1 MTEEVQALAEVDSAP
16 TMDVTAT
23 PEVAEST
30 PEVAENQVDQVEEK
44 KYSQAEIDA
53 MIGKRLAR
61 EQRKWEREQANRSAE
76 TQIVKAA
83 PTASVDQFE
92 SPEAYAEAMAYQ
104 KAEELIAKR
113 EAAKQQ
119 SAVLE
124 SYQEREEAARD
135 KYDDFEQVA
144 YNPKLPITN
153 VMAETIQSSDIGPE
167 LAYYLGS
174 NPKEADRISRMTPLG
189 QAKEIGK
196 IEAKLASAPPIK
208 KTTSAPAAFNFS
220 KSASRVRGYLV
231 KSSFAPNCNGFTKM
245 LTTTHAFLVFASST
259 SWMWPA
265 CKLPMVGTKP
275 MRLPA
280 LRSMA
285 SASSS
290 MRSASSLCPR

>member
-1 MTEEVQALAEVDSAP
+1 MTEEVQSLAEVDSAP
-16 TMDVTAT
+16 APEVTAT
-23 PEVAEST
+23 PENAENA
-30 PEVAENQVDQVEEK
+30 PEVVETQNEQVEEK

-61 EQRKWEREQANRSAE
+61 EQRKWEREQQQRAAE
-76 TQIVKAA
+76 TQIVKAPSA
-83 PTASVDQFE
+83 TTADQFE
-92 SPEAYAEAMAYQ
+92 SPEAYAEALAYQ

-174 NPKEADRISRMTPLG
+174 NPKDAERISRMSPLA

-196 IEAKLASAPPIK
+196 IEAKLAADPPVK
-208 KTTSAPAAFNFS
+208 RTTSAPAPIKPVA
-220 KSASRVRGYLV
+220 AR
-231 KSSFAPNCNGFTKM
+231 
-245 LTTTHAFLVFASST
+245 ST
-259 SWMWPA
+259 GA
-265 CKLPMVGTKP
+265 
-275 MRLPA
+275 PA
-280 LRSMA
+280 LDTTDPRSIKTMTDSQWIEA
-285 SASSS
+285 ERARQIKKLQAQ
-290 MRSASSLCPR
+290 MTR

>member
-16 TMDVTAT
+16 APEVTAT
-23 PEVAEST
+23 SETAVPA
-30 PEVAENQVDQVEEK
+30 PEVAENQPETVEEK

-61 EQRKWEREQANRSAE
+61 EQRKWEREQAQRAAE

-83 PTASVDQFE
+83 PTATADQFE
-92 SPEAYAEAMAYQ
+92 SPEAYAEALAYQ

-119 SAVLE
+119 SQVLE

-144 YNPKLPITN
+144 YNPKLPITT
-153 VMAETIQSSDIGPE
+153 VMAETIQSSEIGPE

-174 NPKEADRISRMTPLG
+174 NPKDADRISRMSPLA

-196 IEAKLASAPPIK
+196 IEAKLAADPPVK
-208 KTTSAPAAFNFS
+208 RTTSAPAPISPVTA
-220 KSASRVRGYLV
+220 R
-231 KSSFAPNCNGFTKM
+231 
-245 LTTTHAFLVFASST
+245 ST
-259 SWMWPA
+259 G
-265 CKLPMVGTKP
+265 VGTYDTTDP
-275 MRLPA
+275 
-280 LRSMA
+280 RSTKTMTDSQWIEA
-285 SASSS
+285 ERARQ
-290 MRSASSLCPR
+290 MKKLQAMQNR